1 MTSPS
6 EITSW
11 EASNRV
17 EEISIRFDG
26 IITTLEL
33 LAERD
38 TTETSS
44 ILWMCVD
51 LLRDKTLEMEE
62 LSNLLMDTYR
72 KQMGK
77 K

>member
-1 MTSPS
+1 MTSRS

-11 EASNRV
+11 EAANRV

-26 IITTLEL
+26 IIATLEL

-38 TTETSS
+38 TTEVSS

-51 LLRDKTLEMEE
+51 LLRDKTREMEE
-62 LSNLLMDTYR
+62 FSNLLMDTYR
-72 KQMGK
+72 IQMGK